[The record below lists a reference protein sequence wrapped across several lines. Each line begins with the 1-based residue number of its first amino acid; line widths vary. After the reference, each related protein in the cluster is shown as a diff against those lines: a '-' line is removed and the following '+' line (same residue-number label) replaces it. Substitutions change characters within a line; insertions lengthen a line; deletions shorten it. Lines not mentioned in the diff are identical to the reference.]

1 MKIKYLIYFL
11 FSIFV
16 LWGAALFQ
24 YQYILNLKP
33 EPEYYFVPTVMG
45 ILFGLTIMWI
55 IHLNDR
61 LKDRERKIARL
72 NEELKKEVDL
82 KRQALENIEIIATE
96 IFNNQPTITVLTTG
110 KELRMV
116 NKTFFKYFSEYE
128 SLEDFKKK
136 HRCICEFF
144 KEKKGYI
151 KPQIDD
157 LVWIEYLEKHPKR
170 IHKAVLNINGKEYIM
185 AVKAA
190 PFYLNK
196 EKLYVVVFN
205 DITELEHANKRLE
218 YMLYHDELT
227 GLPNRR
233 SLIKDIRGRRKKE
246 GLCLVNIDNFKSI
259 NDVYGVKIGDDIL
272 KEVSKRLTNCVRR
285 RKTKDI
291 KIYKLHADE
300 FAVLHFHKKE
310 SLKEYIEIINEVIDE
325 LTEKPYVFGDYEIYI
340 SVSIGISLIEWVEGH
355 EDLLPS
361 ADVALKAAKSK
372 RKHYLFYKDVQST
385 KRSYEENILWTKKIV
400 KAIKNDRMKIFY
412 QPIYSIKKNKITK
425 VECLVRMIDED
436 GTMISPA
443 KFLRIA
449 KISKLYPEITK
460 AVINKSFKEC
470 SDCSLDFS
478 INIDIQDMTN
488 DDIVDWI
495 KKHIKEYNVG
505 NRLIFEFL
513 ETESIENYEII
524 KDFIE
529 EMREYGCRFA
539 IDDFGSG
546 YSNMERLMELKIN
559 YLKIDS
565 SFIKRMLYDR
575 SAEMIVKLI
584 NDFAHSINAETIAEF
599 VSSKEIF
606 DKVAEMG
613 IDYAQG
619 YYISEP
625 IPDINNKL
633 FFDSVDRFIV

>member
-1 MKIKYLIYFL
+1 
-11 FSIFV
+11 
-16 LWGAALFQ
+16 
-24 YQYILNLKP
+24 
-33 EPEYYFVPTVMG
+33 MG

-61 LKDRERKIARL
+61 LKDRERKIAKL
-72 NEELKKEVDL
+72 NEDLKKEVDL

-128 SLEDFKKK
+128 SLEDFKRK

-144 KEKKGYI
+144 KEKRGYI

-157 LVWIEYLEKHPKR
+157 IVWIEYLEKHPKR
-170 IHKAVLNINGKEYIM
+170 IHKAVLDINGKEYIM

-325 LTEKPYVFGDYEIYI
+325 LTKQPR
-340 SVSIGISLIEWVEGH
+340 
-355 EDLLPS
+355 
-361 ADVALKAAKSK
+361 A
-372 RKHYLFYKDVQST
+372 R
-385 KRSYEENILWTKKIV
+385 ENIISST
-400 KAIKNDRMKIFY
+400 
-412 QPIYSIKKNKITK
+412 PIYSIKKNKITK

-460 AVINKSFKEC
+460 AVIKRSFKEC

-495 KKHIKEYNVG
+495 KKYIKKYNVG

-529 EMREYGCRFA
+529 EMRQYGCRFA

-546 YSNMERLMELKIN
+546 YSNMERKCR
-559 YLKIDS
+559 D
-565 SFIKRMLYDR
+565 DC
-575 SAEMIVKLI
+575 
-584 NDFAHSINAETIAEF
+584 
-599 VSSKEIF
+599 
-606 DKVAEMG
+606 KV
-613 IDYAQG
+613 
-619 YYISEP
+619 
-625 IPDINNKL
+625 N
-633 FFDSVDRFIV
+633 